1 VILSGYLSD
10 NKSLQQRPQKDSSMF
25 KTSMRTGI
33 CTLLILLLARGIAG
47 AQDVQVNMDPAIEQ
61 LVRTWVA
68 QNRANPRIDGW
79 RIQIMSSTDRQRVDA
94 TKTQFLNQYPTML
107 ADWVHEKPYYKL
119 RVGAFHTRQEAMSFL
134 LQLKYTYPDAYPTRD
149 PNIHPRDFLE

>member
-1 VILSGYLSD
+1 MP
-10 NKSLQQRPQKDSSMF
+10 NKSLQQRPSKDLSMF

-134 LQLKYTYPDAYPTRD
+134 LQLKYTYPEAYPTRD

>member
-1 VILSGYLSD
+1 
-10 NKSLQQRPQKDSSMF
+10 MF

-79 RIQIMSSTDRQRVDA
+79 RIQIVSSTDRQRVDA